1 MKPRHQRLA
10 LIGGG
15 LLCLCVAAAFVLNAF
30 NSNLV
35 FFFSPTQIEAGEAP
49 KSAVFRVG
57 GLVKDGSLQRAGMDV
72 RFVIAALNTFPASFE
87 RSRLRR

>member
-15 LLCLCVAAAFVLNAF
+15 LLCLGLAAAFVLNAF

-35 FFFSPTQIEAGEAP
+35 FFFSPTQIEAG
-49 KSAVFRVG
+49 
-57 GLVKDGSLQRAGMDV
+57 
-72 RFVIAALNTFPASFE
+72 
-87 RSRLRR
+87 